1 MATMMS
7 PMTILATMIMVMFTP
22 MIMWHLCLF
31 LIQAAAPLPEANPA
45 RVVEEENQAR
55 AAVAAITTMTP
66 PRQLTMITDLIHG
79 ESMMAMATATLLL
92 LMMMDGSPPTIL
104 LSGLMM
110 ELQFQHPPVPPLQGM
125 TMVAT
130 VANRARVAA
139 QLRALSR
146 KSQVVQEQE
155 VSLLLI
161 LIWRSASPRSML
173 QAVLRA
179 QQGE

>member
-1 MATMMS
+1 MG
-7 PMTILATMIMVMFTP
+7 
-22 MIMWHLCLF
+22 
-31 LIQAAAPLPEANPA
+31 
-45 RVVEEENQAR
+45 
-55 AAVAAITTMTP
+55 AAITTMTP

-104 LSGLMM
+104 LS
-110 ELQFQHPPVPPLQGM
+110 GM